1 MSECAKPSMP
11 AYIFYASVTHRE
23 FQAALENAG
32 FTIRQQLI
40 WVKHMVIGNSDYHWT
55 HEPILYAHLG
65 KDRPN
70 FYGDRTNKTVLDTV
84 GYKDLKKLPKE
95 TLLNLIM
102 AIKTRSTIQHIEKD
116 TQQYAHPTQKPVAIM
131 TPLIKN
137 STAQEGIVV
146 DLFAGSGTTL
156 IAAHQLDRVC
166 YAMEFDPQYCDVIRK
181 RYAKFIKE
189 EHRWQEVTPK
199 I

>member
-1 MSECAKPSMP
+1 
-11 AYIFYASVTHRE
+11 
-23 FQAALENAG
+23 
-32 FTIRQQLI
+32 
-40 WVKHMVIGNSDYHWT
+40 MVLGNSDYHWT
-55 HEPILYAHLG
+55 HEPILYSHLG
-65 KDRPN
+65 KERPP
-70 FYGDRTNKTVLDTV
+70 FYGDRTNRTVLDTV

-102 AIKTRSTIQHIEKD
+102 AIKTRSTIQHVEKD
-116 TQQYAHPTQKPVAIM
+116 TQQYTHPTQKPVAIM

-137 STAQEGIVV
+137 STAQEGLVV

-166 YAMEFDPQYCDVIRK
+166 YAMEYDPLYADVIRK
-181 RYAKFIKE
+181 RYAKYIKSE
-189 EHRWQEVTPK
+189 DKWKEVTPK